1 MRVYVTT
8 NSPGEVATWVK
19 PVTEQLAAYQEATGQ
34 PVDVYV
40 FLTPCRY
47 ASGQEPD
54 VLQTLPNVRRVFST
68 RETAWYALTGKR
80 PAGLVPDGKGVLLFL
95 GGEIALAALLSRRLG
110 VPATLYTEGFIHTA
124 RAFARVYVPY
134 EQARQRV
141 VQRGAS
147 AERVRIV
154 GNLMIDAV
162 ASQKT
167 SRQEACAALGLDPSA
182 AVVTVFPGSRTFE
195 WKVLLPF
202 YMQVVS
208 ELRDRIPKLQ
218 AVVAVSPFATD
229 LAAAYDLN
237 LVEGRPY
244 VACLEGERVVVISH
258 RSELAIQAADL
269 VLTLPGSN
277 TLEIAA
283 LERAMVV
290 SLPLYHLEEI
300 PLDGI
305 AGMVGRIPWL
315 GPALKRYAV
324 RKFSERTPFAALPN
338 RIAGRYIAPEL
349 RGENLQPWEVTAV
362 AYPLL
367 IEDDVRERMAKD
379 LHLVVGGP
387 GAARAIV
394 DDLASLAWA

>member
-1 MRVYVTT
+1 M
-8 NSPGEVATWVK
+8 
-19 PVTEQLAAYQEATGQ
+19 
-34 PVDVYV
+34 
-40 FLTPCRY
+40 
-47 ASGQEPD
+47 
-54 VLQTLPNVRRVFST
+54 
-68 RETAWYALTGKR
+68 
-80 PAGLVPDGKGVLLFL
+80 
-95 GGEIALAALLSRRLG
+95 
-110 VPATLYTEGFIHTA
+110 
-124 RAFARVYVPY
+124 
-134 EQARQRV
+134 
-141 VQRGAS
+141 
-147 AERVRIV
+147 
-154 GNLMIDAV
+154 
-162 ASQKT
+162 
-167 SRQEACAALGLDPSA
+167 
-182 AVVTVFPGSRTFE
+182 
-195 WKVLLPF
+195 
-202 YMQVVS
+202 
-208 ELRDRIPKLQ
+208 
-218 AVVAVSPFATD
+218 SPFATD